1 MLAFISQI
9 LVPSQSSLRIT
20 AQSIMKK
27 GNEQV
32 DEAEYTLLIVITAKK
47 KGKPALNAS

>member
-1 MLAFISQI
+1 
-9 LVPSQSSLRIT
+9 
-20 AQSIMKK
+20 MKK

-47 KGKPALNAS
+47 KGKPALIMQQEIGKQVDNHSPSSLFQPKL